1 MFAVVDIETT
11 GGYAAANGITEIAI
25 VLHNGHEV
33 EGKYETLVNPNMSI
47 PRYVQSLTG
56 ITDSMVAGAPQFN
69 TVAPHIYNLLKDRIF
84 VAHNVNFDYSFVKH
98 HLQVSGFEL
107 NVPKL
112 CTIRTA
118 RKIFPGLPKYGL
130 GHICQ
135 SLNINIENRHR
146 AAGDA
151 IATAQLLSL
160 LINND
165 TSGDMAKMMKGR
177 GGEQYLPPNVP
188 VQQLQQLPAVPG
200 VYYFHNKKGKP
211 VYVGKA
217 RNLKQRVTSHF
228 SNNKIGR
235 QKQDF
240 LKSIYSISYKVCT
253 TELMAAILESVE
265 IRRLWP
271 AFNYS
276 QKRFEQ
282 YYALYRYEDARGYIR
297 LGIDKQ
303 RKNLQPLYTFGIM
316 GQGHQLLK
324 KLIDEFGLCPRLC
337 FIDKTPGPSLAD
349 EQGLLPQEYNKR
361 VGAAIHYL
369 TEQLPSFVI
378 MEAADTG
385 GHSCILVEK
394 GRFAGMGKLPA
405 HIAVSTPADVMP
417 HIELLPENTYIRN
430 LVYQYAGKYP
440 ERTVAFS

>member
-11 GGYAAANGITEIAI
+11 GGYASANGITEIAI

-56 ITDSMVAGAPQFN
+56 ITDAMVAQAPQFAM
-69 TVAPHIYNLLKDRIF
+69 VAPHIYNLLKDRIF

-98 HLQVSGFEL
+98 HLQVAGYDL

-112 CTIRTA
+112 CTIRSA

-135 SLNINIENRHR
+135 TLDISIENRHR

-151 IATAQLLSL
+151 IATSQLLSL
-160 LINND
+160 LIAND
-165 TSGDMAKMMKGR
+165 TSGDIAKMMKGR

-188 VQQLQQLPAVPG
+188 LDQLQQLPVTPG

-217 RNLKQRVTSHF
+217 RNLRQRVTSHF

-240 LKSIYSISYKVCT
+240 LKSIYSISYKVCS
-253 TELMAAILESVE
+253 TELMASILESIE

-271 AFNYS
+271 EFNYS

-303 RKNLQPLYTFGIM
+303 RKNLQPIYTFGIITE
-316 GQGHQLLK
+316 GHQLLK
-324 KLIDEFGLCPRLC
+324 NLIDKFELCPRMC
-337 FIDKTPGPSLAD
+337 FIDKTPGPTLAD
-349 EQGLLPQEYNKR
+349 EQSLLPNEYNKR
-361 VGAAIHYL
+361 VGAALHYL
-369 TEQLPSFVI
+369 SEQLPSFAI
-378 MEAADTG
+378 LEAETG
-385 GHSCILVEK
+385 DKHSCILVEK
-394 GRFAGMGKLPA
+394 GRFAGMGQVPA
-405 HIAVSTPADVMP
+405 HLRFTTPDEVKT
-417 HIELLPENTYIRN
+417 HIDLLPENTYIRN

-440 ERTVAFS
+440 DRTIAFS